1 MNASNPFYFSVV
13 TYEIKIQFA
22 IPELKLLPAIADPP
36 EMLPLP
42 DGEVSFLIRMLYNE
56 PSPTNVTCYYSFE
69 PDTSL
74 YNKSVIIKY
83 TCLLY
88 NYFGLKSVIAY
99 IIFTKYYNKFQS
111 SRFVQVQLC

>member
-13 TYEIKIQFA
+13 A

-42 DGEVSFLIRMLYNE
+42 DGKVSFLIRMLYNG

-74 YNKSVIIKY
+74 YSKSVIIKY
-83 TCLLY
+83 TYLTQCTC
-88 NYFGLKSVIAY
+88 
-99 IIFTKYYNKFQS
+99 TK
-111 SRFVQVQLC
+111 RED